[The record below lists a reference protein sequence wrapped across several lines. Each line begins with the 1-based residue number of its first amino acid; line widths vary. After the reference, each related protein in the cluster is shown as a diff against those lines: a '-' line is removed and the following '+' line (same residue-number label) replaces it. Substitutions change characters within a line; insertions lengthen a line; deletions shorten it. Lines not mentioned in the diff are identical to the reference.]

1 PLERVLGDGLGC
13 WDAGAAARH
22 RRHRGG
28 VTFSRQ
34 THLLLR
40 LRADLPVSGEAVLL
54 LPRLDLGYRTGA
66 DLPVHSRADDL
77 LDGGV
82 IEGAFMLHLVP
93 AGDVPEVP
101 ALADALPLIPGPA
114 IQEPIPLDPGL
125 NLAGVDIDREAVLVV
140 RAEVGGGDGD
150 TAGLACPDRSRV
162 GAVRRVLPAPADLG
176 VVRL

>member
-1 PLERVLGDGLGC
+1 
-13 WDAGAAARH
+13 
-22 RRHRGG
+22 
-28 VTFSRQ
+28 
-34 THLLLR
+34 
-40 LRADLPVSGEAVLL
+40 PVSGEAVLL

-162 GAVRRVLPAPADLG
+162 GAVRRVLPTPADLG
-176 VVRL
+176 VVRLEKRYLVRVRAQCRPDGEVDASVRDGPVQHPGEGLVRVPAQP

>member
-1 PLERVLGDGLGC
+1 AAGGHRDCRGD
-13 WDAGAAARH
+13 
-22 RRHRGG
+22 
-28 VTFSRQ
+28 VIFSREA
-34 THLLLR
+34 HLLLR

-54 LPRLDLGYRTGA
+54 LPRLDLGYRAGA

-114 IQEPIPLDPGL
+114 VQEPIPLDPGL
-125 NLAGVDIDREAVLVV
+125 DLAGVDIDRETVLVV
-140 RAEVGGGDGD
+140 RAEVWGGDGD
-150 TAGLACPDRSRV
+150 AAGFAC
-162 GAVRRVLPAPADLG
+162 
-176 VVRL
+176 